1 MHTGHSGIL
10 RRVMAA
16 FFPFGRGNITKLQLI
31 YFFSTLY
38 VYIPV
43 GTLYLRSRD
52 LTYLQIN
59 SLWGIIVFTMF
70 VTEVPT
76 GVIADRI
83 GHKRAVQMALGLQL
97 LGEIIYLFT
106 RGYPGFVLAAIIGG
120 LGFAFGSGC
129 VEALAY
135 DALQASGREG
145 EMSKAMGSI
154 EAAQRL
160 ANLLAFAASGLV
172 VRTFTLTQFIHAVA
186 LTAAMVG
193 IGFALTFTLE
203 EARDDRAGEEKAGGL
218 SLLLQGLKLLRQNRA
233 FGFLV
238 LVSLLTIPFRDY
250 LGTLYQPYFV
260 QAGVA
265 PVWFGPALAVASG
278 LSVLGARYA
287 YWLEARLGKLWSLV
301 AAAGLPGLLTLS
313 MAGVSHVVGS
323 VAVFCLAYGA
333 TSLRGPLMSAR
344 LNAHISSENRA
355 TVLSLVSML
364 SGLYVAG
371 MGLVIGR
378 VADASIPLALAVMGG
393 IVMAGTLVTA
403 AGMRAS
409 PGSSRR

>member
-1 MHTGHSGIL
+1 
-10 RRVMAA
+10 MAA

-38 VYIPV
+38 FYIPV

-70 VTEVPT
+70 LTEVPT

-83 GHKRAVQMALGLQL
+83 GHKRAVQLALGFQL
-97 LGEIIYLFT
+97 LGEVIYLFT

-129 VEALAY
+129 VEALVTQE
-135 DALQASGREG
+135 LQVSGSEG
-145 EMSKAMGSI
+145 EMSKAMGGL

-160 ANLLAFAASGLV
+160 ANLLAFAITGLIIH
-172 VRTFTLTQFIHAVA
+172 TLTLTQFIRAVA
-186 LTAAMVG
+186 LTAGMVG
-193 IGFALTFTLE
+193 VGFALTFTLDVP
-203 EARDDRAGEEKAGGL
+203 ADDRADAASDGDDKVSGL
-218 SLLLQGLKLLRQNRA
+218 SLLRQGLQLLRENRA
-233 FGFLV
+233 FRILA

-250 LGTLYQPYFV
+250 LGSLYQPYFV
-260 QAGVA
+260 RAGVA
-265 PVWFGPALAVASG
+265 PVWFGLVLSAASG

-287 YWLEARLGKLWSLV
+287 YWLEARMGKRLGLLLAV
-301 AAAGLPGLLTLS
+301 GLPGLLTLA
-313 MAGVSHVVGS
+313 MAGISHAAGS
-323 VAVFCLAYGA
+323 VALFCLVYGA
-333 TSLRGPLMSAR
+333 TSLRSPLISAR
-344 LNAHISSENRA
+344 LNAHISSANRA

-378 VADASIPLALAVMGG
+378 VADASIPLALVVMGG
-393 IVMAGTLVTA
+393 LVLIGTLVTA
-403 AGMRAS
+403 IAVRE
-409 PGSSRR
+409 

>member
-1 MHTGHSGIL
+1 MHTRRSDVL

-38 VYIPV
+38 FYIPV

-70 VTEVPT
+70 LTEVPT

-83 GHKRAVQMALGLQL
+83 GHKRAVQLALGFQL
-97 LGEIIYLFT
+97 LGEVIYLFT
-106 RGYPGFVLAAIIGG
+106 RGYPGFVLAAVIGG

-129 VEALAY
+129 VEALVTQE
-135 DALQASGREG
+135 LQVSGSES
-145 EMSKAMGSI
+145 EMSKAMGGL

-160 ANLLAFAASGLV
+160 ANLLAFAITGLIIH
-172 VRTFTLTQFIHAVA
+172 TLTLTQFVRAVA
-186 LTAAMVG
+186 LTAGMVG
-193 IGFALTFTLE
+193 VGFALTFTLDVP
-203 EARDDRAGEEKAGGL
+203 ADDRADAASDGDDKVSGL
-218 SLLLQGLKLLRQNRA
+218 SLLRQGLQLLRENRA
-233 FGFLV
+233 FRMLA
-238 LVSLLTIPFRDY
+238 LVSFLTIPFRDY
-250 LGTLYQPYFV
+250 LGSLYQPYFV
-260 QAGVA
+260 RAGVA
-265 PVWFGPALAVASG
+265 PVWFGLALSAASG

-287 YWLEARLGKLWSLV
+287 YWLEARMGKRLGLLLAV
-301 AAAGLPGLLTLS
+301 GLPGLLTLA
-313 MAGVSHVVGS
+313 MAGISHAAGS
-323 VAVFCLAYGA
+323 VAVFCLVYGT
-333 TSLRGPLMSAR
+333 TSLRSPLISAR
-344 LNAHISSENRA
+344 LNAHISSANRA

-378 VADASIPLALAVMGG
+378 VADASIPLALVVMGG
-393 IVMAGTLVTA
+393 LVLIGTLVTA
-403 AGMRAS
+403 LAVRE
-409 PGSSRR
+409 

>member
-1 MHTGHSGIL
+1 MHTRRSDIL

-38 VYIPV
+38 FYIPV
-43 GTLYLRSRD
+43 GTLYLRSRE

-70 VTEVPT
+70 LTEVPT

-83 GHKRAVQMALGLQL
+83 GHKRAVQMALGFQL
-97 LGEIIYLFT
+97 LGEVIYLFT

-129 VEALAY
+129 VEALVTQE
-135 DALQASGREG
+135 LQASGSAS
-145 EMSKAMGSI
+145 EMSKAMGGI

-160 ANLLAFAASGLV
+160 ANLLAFAMTGLII
-172 VRTFTLTQFIHAVA
+172 RTLTLTQFIRAVA
-186 LTAAMVG
+186 LTAGMVG
-193 IGFALTFTLE
+193 VGFALTFTLDIP
-203 EARDDRAGEEKAGGL
+203 ADDRADAASDGDDKVSGL
-218 SLLLQGLKLLRQNRA
+218 SLLRQGLQLLRENRVFRILA
-233 FGFLV
+233 

-250 LGTLYQPYFV
+250 LGSLYQPYFV
-260 QAGVA
+260 RAGVA
-265 PVWFGPALAVASG
+265 SVWFGPALSAASG
-278 LSVLGARYA
+278 LSVVGARYA
-287 YWLEARLGKLWSLV
+287 YWLEARMGKRLGLLLAV
-301 AAAGLPGLLTLS
+301 GLPGLLTLV
-313 MAGVSHVVGS
+313 MAGISHAAGS
-323 VAVFCLAYGA
+323 VALFCLVYGA
-333 TSLRGPLMSAR
+333 TSLRSPLISAR
-344 LNAHISSENRA
+344 LNAHISSANRA

-378 VADASIPLALAVMGG
+378 VADASIPTALVVMGG
-393 IVMAGTLVTA
+393 LVLIGTLFTA
-403 AGMRAS
+403 VAVRE
-409 PGSSRR
+409 

>member
-1 MHTGHSGIL
+1 MQPRRSDIL

-38 VYIPV
+38 LYIPV

-70 VTEVPT
+70 LTEVPT

-83 GHKRAVQMALGLQL
+83 GHKRAVQLALGFQL
-97 LGEIIYLFT
+97 LGEVIYLFT
-106 RGYPGFVLAAIIGG
+106 RGYPGFVLTAIIGG

-129 VEALAY
+129 VEALVTQE
-135 DALQASGREG
+135 LQVSGSES
-145 EMSKAMGSI
+145 EMSKAMGGI

-160 ANLLAFAASGLV
+160 ANLLAFAMAGLIIH
-172 VRTFTLTQFIHAVA
+172 TLTLTQFVRAVA
-186 LTAAMVG
+186 LTAGMVG
-193 IGFALTFTLE
+193 VGFALTFTLE
-203 EARDDRAGEEKAGGL
+203 IPADDADAASDDDKVSGL
-218 SLLLQGLKLLRQNRA
+218 SLLRQGLQLLRENRA
-233 FGFLV
+233 FRILA

-250 LGTLYQPYFV
+250 LGSLYQPYFV
-260 QAGVA
+260 RAGVA
-265 PVWFGPALAVASG
+265 PVWFGLALSAASG

-287 YWLEARLGKLWSLV
+287 YWLEARIGKRLGLLLAV
-301 AAAGLPGLLTLS
+301 GLPGLLTLA
-313 MAGVSHVVGS
+313 MAGISHAAGS
-323 VAVFCLAYGA
+323 VAVFCLVYGA
-333 TSLRGPLMSAR
+333 TSLRSPLISAR
-344 LNAHISSENRA
+344 LNAHISTANRA

-378 VADASIPLALAVMGG
+378 VADASIPLALVVMGG
-393 IVMAGTLVTA
+393 LVLIGTLVTA
-403 AGMRAS
+403 IAVRE
-409 PGSSRR
+409 

>member
-1 MHTGHSGIL
+1 
-10 RRVMAA
+10 MAA

-38 VYIPV
+38 FYIPV

-70 VTEVPT
+70 LTEVPT

-83 GHKRAVQMALGLQL
+83 GHKRAVQLALGFQL
-97 LGEIIYLFT
+97 LGEVIYLFT

-129 VEALAY
+129 VEALVTQK
-135 DALQASGREG
+135 LQVSGSES
-145 EMSKAMGSI
+145 EMSKAMGGI

-160 ANLLAFAASGLV
+160 ANLLAFAMTGLIIH
-172 VRTFTLTQFIHAVA
+172 TLTLTQFIRAVA
-186 LTAAMVG
+186 LTAGMVG
-193 IGFALTFTLE
+193 TGFALTFTLDVP
-203 EARDDRAGEEKAGGL
+203 ADDRADAASDGDDKVSGL
-218 SLLLQGLKLLRQNRA
+218 SLLRQGLQLLRENRA
-233 FGFLV
+233 FRILA

-250 LGTLYQPYFV
+250 LGSLYQPYFV
-260 QAGVA
+260 RAGVA
-265 PVWFGPALAVASG
+265 PVWFGLALSAASG

-287 YWLEARLGKLWSLV
+287 YWLEARMGKRLGLLLAV
-301 AAAGLPGLLTLS
+301 GLPGLLTLA
-313 MAGVSHVVGS
+313 MAGVSHAAGS
-323 VAVFCLAYGA
+323 VALFCLVCGA
-333 TSLRGPLMSAR
+333 TSLRSPLISAR
-344 LNAHISSENRA
+344 LNAHISSANRA

-378 VADASIPLALAVMGG
+378 VADASIPLALVVMGG
-393 IVMAGTLVTA
+393 LVLIGTLVTA
-403 AGMRAS
+403 IAVRE
-409 PGSSRR
+409 

>member
-1 MHTGHSGIL
+1 MHTRRSDIL
-10 RRVMAA
+10 RRVMVT
-16 FFPFGRGNITKLQLI
+16 FFPFGRGNITKLQLV

-38 VYIPV
+38 FYIPV
-43 GTLYLRSRD
+43 GTLYLRSRE

-70 VTEVPT
+70 LTEVPT

-83 GHKRAVQMALGLQL
+83 GHKRAIQLALGFQL
-97 LGEIIYLFT
+97 LGEVIYLFT

-129 VEALAY
+129 VEALVY
-135 DALQASGREG
+135 HELQASGSES
-145 EMSKAMGSI
+145 EMSKAMGGI

-172 VRTFTLTQFIHAVA
+172 VRLLTLTQFVRAVA
-186 LTAAMVG
+186 FTAGMVG
-193 IGFALTFTLE
+193 VGFALTFTLDVPG
-203 EARDDRAGEEKAGGL
+203 DDRADAASDGGDKVSGL
-218 SLLLQGLKLLRQNRA
+218 SLLRQGLQLLRENRA
-233 FGFLV
+233 FRILA

-250 LGTLYQPYFV
+250 LGSLYQPYFV
-260 QAGVA
+260 RAGVA
-265 PVWFGPALAVASG
+265 SVWFGPALSAASG

-287 YWLEARLGKLWSLV
+287 YWLEARMGKRLGLLLAV
-301 AAAGLPGLLTLS
+301 GLPGLLTLV
-313 MAGVSHVVGS
+313 MASVSHAAGS
-323 VAVFCLAYGA
+323 VALFCLVYGA
-333 TSLRGPLMSAR
+333 MSLRSPLLTAR
-344 LNAHISSENRA
+344 LNAHISSANRA

-364 SGLYVAG
+364 SGFYVAG

-393 IVMAGTLVTA
+393 FVLIGTLVTA
-403 AGMRAS
+403 AAVRE
-409 PGSSRR
+409 